1 MAGSRLPAI
10 RAKEVVRALE
20 RAGFAQWRQKGSH
33 LTMYRAADGCILTV
47 PMHFS
52 KTVPRGTLR
61 TIIRSAGMTVDDFAR
76 LLKG

>member
-1 MAGSRLPAI
+1 MAGSRLPAV

-20 RAGFAQWRQKGSH
+20 KAGFTQWRQKGSH
-33 LTMYRAADGCILTV
+33 LTMYRVADQRVLTV

-61 TIIRSAGMTVDDFAR
+61 TIIRNAGLGVEEFVR
-76 LLKG
+76 ILKS